1 MSTTCQCPKIS
12 LPLLTRRR
20 NKLFLVISPIYKTP
34 GWLFTRPTSLLI
46 VDSLLMPQELPP
58 SPHTLSGGSALGPE
72 TDACDEVSS
81 VFVRQL
87 RTPEPDRSRAVRKL
101 RPADAPDE
109 LAGHAYRSVL
119 SACHWRGGLRSVGL
133 AQSYG
138 RSHLLLLPLRA
149 SRQTGIGAV
158 RTVRSKDTRPE
169 LDRHTNHHFPG
180 YGAVI
185 SHRSF
190 FPCALISSHRRGC
203 GPSVSNSEL
212 LAGRAARAPARGC
225 GRMRMRARGPWAMS
239 NGRNSQRLCHHL
251 PRLYTRIVATHHPA
265 QVSTSISR
273 EMERH
278 TLQLSS
284 RSPGRGVV

>member
-1 MSTTCQCPKIS
+1 
-12 LPLLTRRR
+12 
-20 NKLFLVISPIYKTP
+20 
-34 GWLFTRPTSLLI
+34 
-46 VDSLLMPQELPP
+46 MPQELPP

-72 TDACDEVSS
+72 TGACDEATH

-87 RTPEPDRSRAVRKL
+87 RTQEPARSRAVRKL

-109 LAGHAYRSVL
+109 LAGHAYRGVL

-133 AQSYG
+133 AQNYG
-138 RSHLLLLPLRA
+138 RSHLLLPPMQA

-169 LDRHTNHHFPG
+169 LGRHTSHHFPG
-180 YGAVI
+180 DGAVI

-190 FPCALISSHRRGC
+190 FPFAVISSHRRDGL
-203 GPSVSNSEL
+203 PSVSNSEL
-212 LAGRAARAPARGC
+212 LAGRAARAPTRGC
-225 GRMRMRARGPWAMS
+225 GRMRARGPWAMS

-251 PRLYTRIVATHHPA
+251 PRLYTRVVATHHPA
-265 QVSTSISR
+265 QVSTSILR

-284 RSPGRGVV
+284 TSPGRGVV

>member
-1 MSTTCQCPKIS
+1 MSTTCQCPKSS
-12 LPLLTRRR
+12 LPPLTRRR

-87 RTPEPDRSRAVRKL
+87 RTPEPARSRAVRKL

-138 RSHLLLLPLRA
+138 RSHLLLPPMQA

-169 LDRHTNHHFPG
+169 LGRHTNHHFPG
-180 YGAVI
+180 HGGVI
-185 SHRSF
+185 SRRSF
-190 FPCALISSHRRGC
+190 FPCALISEALSSPSDVVCEDCCHTPPRPSFNDDLARNGTTHIAAVIQVTR
-203 GPSVSNSEL
+203 PWRSVS
-212 LAGRAARAPARGC
+212 P
-225 GRMRMRARGPWAMS
+225 
-239 NGRNSQRLCHHL
+239 
-251 PRLYTRIVATHHPA
+251 
-265 QVSTSISR
+265 
-273 EMERH
+273 
-278 TLQLSS
+278 
-284 RSPGRGVV
+284 

>member
-87 RTPEPDRSRAVRKL
+87 RTPEPARSRAVRKL

-133 AQSYG
+133 AQKM
-138 RSHLLLLPLRA
+138 
-149 SRQTGIGAV
+149 AV
-158 RTVRSKDTRPE
+158 RVFSCRHCEHHVRLGSVRC
-169 LDRHTNHHFPG
+169 G
-180 YGAVI
+180 QCGARTPALNWAGTPAIIFLVI
-185 SHRSF
+185 AVAFLVGLSF
-190 FPCALISSHRRGC
+190 
-203 GPSVSNSEL
+203 
-212 LAGRAARAPARGC
+212 LAP
-225 GRMRMRARGPWAMS
+225 
-239 NGRNSQRLCHHL
+239 
-251 PRLYTRIVATHHPA
+251 
-265 QVSTSISR
+265 
-273 EMERH
+273 
-278 TLQLSS
+278 
-284 RSPGRGVV
+284 